1 MHADNK
7 DLTMRAI
14 SDKAFKDRGWKISQT
29 CKYDRYQRGF
39 AGAMYRFFDKK
50 TESGVNVNEVQA
62 QELHKFKR
70 KVFKVQR

>member
-1 MHADNK
+1 
-7 DLTMRAI
+7 MRAI
-14 SDKAFKDRGWKISQT
+14 SDKAFKDRSWKISQT

-39 AGAMYRFFDKK
+39 ASAMYRFFDKK

>member
-1 MHADNK
+1 
-7 DLTMRAI
+7 MRAI
-14 SDKAFKDRGWKISQT
+14 SDKALKDRGWKISQT
-29 CKYDRYQRGF
+29 HKYDGYQRRF
-39 AGAMYRFFDKK
+39 ASAMYRFFDKK